1 MLGVG
6 GGGGSGIQAI
16 IPSVGPDM
24 NILCKNTVF
33 QKKDCWELISQVW
46 FDWQVSNVNAS
57 KLTAEIS
64 ICEPVI
70 TDCLSLLDAERVNA
84 HLFSHGSHVPLVE
97 LYPVYDESGQ
107 QDETALAIEH
117 VRFVPSDLSSA
128 NSIY

>member
-1 MLGVG
+1 MFL
-6 GGGGSGIQAI
+6 
-16 IPSVGPDM
+16 
-24 NILCKNTVF
+24 
-33 QKKDCWELISQVW
+33 KKDCADLIAA

-64 ICEPVI
+64 ICEPVV
-70 TDCLSLLDAERVNA
+70 TDCLSLLDAEKVNA

-117 VRFVPSDLSSA
+117 VRCVSSVLFLA
-128 NSIY
+128 NSIFFQQKNKNNL

>member
-1 MLGVG
+1 M
-6 GGGGSGIQAI
+6 
-16 IPSVGPDM
+16 
-24 NILCKNTVF
+24 
-33 QKKDCWELISQVW
+33 
-46 FDWQVSNVNAS
+46 SNVNAS

-70 TDCLSLLDAERVNA
+70 TDCLSLLDAESVKV

-117 VRFVPSDLSSA
+117 VRFVSAILFSA
-128 NSIY
+128 NSVSNIRTKLFNYFRIIAVVI